1 MIQVRRL
8 KIADSLEL
16 WQLKVKTIKKVNIK
30 DYSKEQIQAWA
41 PDEYNPEKWL
51 KRIQGMNPFIAE
63 IDGKIVGFADIQDD
77 GYIDHFFCHNEFQGQ
92 GIGKM
97 LMQHI
102 MEKSKEKSIPRVY
115 SHVSIT
121 AKPFFEIFGF
131 NVVKQQSMKIGNQT
145 LTNYVM
151 EKITEELT

>member
-1 MIQVRRL
+1 MIKIRIL
-8 KIADSLEL
+8 KKGDELEL
-16 WQLKVKTIKKVNIK
+16 WQLKVSTIWKVNIK
-30 DYSKEQIQAWA
+30 DYSQEQLNVWA

-51 KRIQGMNPFIAE
+51 KRVHGMNPNIAE

-92 GIGKM
+92 GVGKM
-97 LMQHI
+97 LMQNLI
-102 MEKSKEKSIPRVY
+102 NKGKEKSIPRIY

-121 AKPFFEIFGF
+121 AKPFFERFGF
-131 NVVKQQSMKIGNQT
+131 HVVKQQAMNIGNQA

-151 EKITEELT
+151 EKINK

>member
-1 MIQVRRL
+1 MIKIRTL
-8 KIADSLEL
+8 KKGDELEL
-16 WQLKVKTIKKVNIK
+16 WQLKVNTIKKVNIK
-30 DYSKEQIQAWA
+30 DYSQEQLNVWA

-51 KRIQGMNPFIAE
+51 KRVYGMNPSIAE

-92 GIGKM
+92 GVGKI
-97 LMQHI
+97 LMQNL
-102 MEKSKEKSIPRVY
+102 MNKGKEKSIPRIY

-121 AKPFFEIFGF
+121 AKPFFERFGF
-131 NVVKQQSMKIGNQT
+131 HVVKQQAMNIGNQA

-151 EKITEELT
+151 EKINK

>member
-8 KIADSLEL
+8 KIGDSLEL

-92 GIGKM
+92 GIGKV

-121 AKPFFEIFGF
+121 LSLSLKYLDL
-131 NVVKQQSMKIGNQT
+131 M
-145 LTNYVM
+145 
-151 EKITEELT
+151 

>member
-1 MIQVRRL
+1 MI
-8 KIADSLEL
+8 KIRKLGKDDEVEL
-16 WQLKVKTIKKVNIK
+16 WKLKVNTIRNVNIK
-30 DYSKEQIQAWA
+30 DYSQEQIKVWA
-41 PDEYNPEKWL
+41 TDEYNSDKWM
-51 KRIQGMNPFIAE
+51 KRVKDMNPFIAE

-92 GIGKM
+92 GVGRM
-97 LMQHI
+97 LMQHLI
-102 MEKSKEKSIPRVY
+102 NKGKEKSIPRFY

-131 NVVKQQSMKIGNQT
+131 HVVTQQSMKIENQI

-151 EKITEELT
+151 EKIIK